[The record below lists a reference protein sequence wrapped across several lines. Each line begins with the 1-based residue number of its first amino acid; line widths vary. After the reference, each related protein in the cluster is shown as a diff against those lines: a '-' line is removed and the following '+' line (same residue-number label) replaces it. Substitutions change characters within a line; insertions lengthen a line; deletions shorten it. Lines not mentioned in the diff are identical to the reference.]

1 MASDI
6 NATVS
11 IPLND
16 RAVQVS
22 KRMALNSS
30 GVTRYS
36 LDSIVQ
42 RQVNDATTK
51 AAQTM
56 NLNKQ
61 AQAVIDG
68 SSMGSAPTA
77 EQAGRVSVV
86 A

>member
-1 MASDI
+1 MASNI

-16 RAVQVS
+16 RAVHVS

-56 NLNKQ
+56 DLNKQ
-61 AQAVIDG
+61 AQAVVDE
-68 SSMGSAPTA
+68 SAMGSAPTA
-77 EQAGRVSVV
+77 EQAGRVNVL